1 MQNEKLTS
9 TRKWKQGNHT
19 GKNAGNQ
26 KITLTKGIQA
36 DYLTSAGQEIPNDW
50 LNVQFLED
58 PQSIIKLNFDLLMGS
73 SE

>member
-1 MQNEKLTS
+1 MRNEKLTS

-50 LNVQFLED
+50 LNVQFL
-58 PQSIIKLNFDLLMGS
+58 
-73 SE
+73 